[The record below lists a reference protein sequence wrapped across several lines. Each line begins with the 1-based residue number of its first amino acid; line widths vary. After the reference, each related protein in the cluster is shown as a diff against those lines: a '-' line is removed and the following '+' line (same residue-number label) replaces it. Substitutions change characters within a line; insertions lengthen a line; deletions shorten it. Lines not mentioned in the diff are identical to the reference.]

1 MFLWSVFS
9 LIWTEYGK
17 TQTRKTPYLDTFH
30 AVTIK
35 QELVVLDFRYWE
47 AYSEPCQT
55 PKIEL
60 FVKIVS
66 GWKLLTIFAK
76 SFILDIWRGSE
87 YASDPN
93 EWLKKVQI
101 RIYMQSYQMWSY
113 IKAIQINTVINNK
126 TWNIIKLRFKI
137 SEKYKASMNIQAK
150 PFKNNCK
157 EFITIRIMGTLLKLN
172 SFAGN
177 FTR

>member
-1 MFLWSVFS
+1 MPKCGVFMVR
-9 LIWTEYGK
+9 IF
-17 TQTRKTPYLDTFH
+17 PHLDWIRENTDQKTFH

-35 QELVVLDFRYWE
+35 QGLVVLDFRYSE

-137 SEKYKASMNIQAK
+137 SEKYKTLNVQAK

-157 EFITIRIMGTLLKLN
+157 RVYYNTN
-172 SFAGN
+172 YGN
-177 FTR
+177 FTKT

>member
-1 MFLWSVFS
+1 MPKCGVFMVR
-9 LIWTEYGK
+9 IF
-17 TQTRKTPYLDTFH
+17 PHLDWIRENTDQKTFH

-35 QELVVLDFRYWE
+35 QGLVVLDFRYSE

-101 RIYMQSYQMWSY
+101 RIYMQSYQMGSY

-137 SEKYKASMNIQAK
+137 SEKYKASLNIEAK

-157 EFITIRIMGTLLKLN
+157 RVHYNTN
-172 SFAGN
+172 YGN
-177 FTR
+177 FTKT

>member
-1 MFLWSVFS
+1 M
-9 LIWTEYGK
+9 
-17 TQTRKTPYLDTFH
+17 
-30 AVTIK
+30 
-35 QELVVLDFRYWE
+35 
-47 AYSEPCQT
+47 YSEPCQT

-76 SFILDIWRGSE
+76 SFILDIWQGSE
-87 YASDPN
+87 YASGPN

-137 SEKYKASMNIQAK
+137 SEKYKTLNVQAK

-157 EFITIRIMGTLLKLN
+157 RVYYNTN
-172 SFAGN
+172 YGN
-177 FTR
+177 FTKT